1 VLLKNKDQIL
11 PLSKDQPRILVA
23 GLWADNIGYQC
34 GGWTVEWLGASG
46 NITPG
51 TSILDAI
58 RTTVSTET
66 MIDFDPDGVSS
77 DVEAEAGLVF
87 LGELPY
93 AEGFGDRADLALGED
108 DIVLLERIRR
118 RCQKLI
124 VVLVTGRP
132 LIITEQL
139 PLMDAL
145 VVAWLP
151 GSEGQGVADVLF
163 GDVPFSGKL
172 PYTWP
177 RDMNQIPLSNI
188 GEDGPLFPFG
198 FGLS

>member
-1 VLLKNKDQIL
+1 
-11 PLSKDQPRILVA
+11 VA
-23 GLWADNIGYQC
+23 GQWGHDIGYQC

-46 NITPG
+46 DITQG
-51 TSILDAI
+51 TTVLEAI
-58 RTTVSTET
+58 RSAVTAET
-66 MIDFDPDGVSS
+66 IVDFDPDGIF
-77 DVEAEAGLVF
+77 AEEEDILAGVGLVF
-87 LGELPY
+87 LGETPY
-93 AEGFGDRADLALGED
+93 AEGFGDRADLRLGQAE
-108 DIVLLERIRR
+108 IALLERMRR

-124 VVLVTGRP
+124 VVLITGRP
-132 LIITEQL
+132 LIISEQM

-177 RDMNQIPLSNI
+177 RHMNQIPRS
-188 GEDGPLFPFG
+188 EDSQRTPLFPFD